1 MFKAETLMKKGK
13 KDEAIFWYTMAAQAG
28 NKDAQKQCE
37 KYNVKY

>member
-1 MFKAETLMKKGK
+1 MLKTICSKQKRK

-28 NKDAQKQCE
+28 NKDAQKQCK